1 MERDERLEELSE
13 LVRRGIPIGF
23 IEAIE
28 VIDYQSKLKNE
39 RAAKEAATLR
49 GRIKRLFR
57 RIATQRE
64 VDTYPY
70 N

>member
-23 IEAIE
+23 MEALE

-57 RIATQRE
+57 RIAT
-64 VDTYPY
+64 
-70 N
+70 

>member
-57 RIATQRE
+57 RIAT
-64 VDTYPY
+64 
-70 N
+70 

>member
-57 RIATQRE
+57 RIAA
-64 VDTYPY
+64 
-70 N
+70 

>member
-1 MERDERLEELSE
+1 MSNMKRDERLEELSE

-23 IEAIE
+23 MEAIE

-49 GRIKRLFR
+49 GRIKRWFR
-57 RIATQRE
+57 RIAT
-64 VDTYPY
+64 
-70 N
+70 